1 MSYVYFSTCSSFS
14 WLAVV
19 NVTLKELS
27 MMMRTLKYEEGRTSI
42 VTQCWIAPSTPST
55 NYKALCSMGRYS
67 FTISRR
73 IVTFATMLKDED
85 WRCWSKSVYL
95 LDTIG
100 LNTFMTKITIDCS
113 NLDGI
118 HDSRYIYLY
127 IYMAD
132 ILLVPFNPTGVK
144 GPKVKSISEMNYK
157 FSSIL

>member
-1 MSYVYFSTCSSFS
+1 
-14 WLAVV
+14 
-19 NVTLKELS
+19 
-27 MMMRTLKYEEGRTSI
+27 
-42 VTQCWIAPSTPST
+42 
-55 NYKALCSMGRYS
+55 
-67 FTISRR
+67 
-73 IVTFATMLKDED
+73 MLKDED

-132 ILLVPFNPTGVK
+132 ILLVPFNPTER
-144 GPKVKSISEMNYK
+144 SE
-157 FSSIL
+157 SEEHLRDEL